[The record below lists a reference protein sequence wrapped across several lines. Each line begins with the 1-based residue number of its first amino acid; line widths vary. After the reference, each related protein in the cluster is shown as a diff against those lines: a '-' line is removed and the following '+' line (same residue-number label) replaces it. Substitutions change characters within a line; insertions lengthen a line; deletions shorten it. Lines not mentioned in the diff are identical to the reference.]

1 MEIVPELRFGHAKR
15 LPMFLQTEAA
25 ECGLAA
31 IGMVAC
37 FHGHRVDLAALRRR
51 FTVSLK
57 GSTLAFLMQVAGRL
71 NLAPRPLRLELDEL
85 IQLRAPCIL
94 HWDLNHFVV
103 LKAVDARG
111 ATVHDPAFGVRRLTH
126 AQLSKHFT
134 GIALEL
140 TPTNEF
146 KALDDRRR
154 IRLRDLLG
162 TVTGLRRSLAQIFVM
177 ALALQAIAIV
187 TPFYMQWAVDGA
199 VVSADRDLLTVLG
212 LGFLLLT
219 IVQVILTAVRSWVVL
234 YLSTTLNLQWLANVF
249 SHLLRLPVS
258 YFEKRHLGDV
268 VSRFGAVNTIQRTL
282 TSSFVEALI
291 DGVMAIATLAMMF
304 VYSAMLS
311 AVAIM
316 AVLSYGV
323 LRWAFYDPL
332 KRATEEQIVHTAKQQ
347 SHFLETVRGVQSIKL
362 FGRQEERRSR
372 WLNLVVDAVNQDL
385 VTQKLGL
392 GFRSANG
399 LVFGVERISIV
410 WLGALLVL
418 DSAFSI
424 GMLFAFMSYKDQFSA
439 RVAGLIDKM
448 IDLRMLNLQGERLA
462 DIVLTPP
469 EQAAQDAAPQA
480 MDASLE
486 VRELSFRY
494 SDMEPFV
501 LLNCSFSVAP
511 GESVAIVG
519 ASGGGKTTLV
529 KLMLGLLAPTDGKIF
544 AGGLDIQKLGID
556 RYRKL
561 VGTVMQDDQLFAG
574 SIADNICFFDPSPDQ
589 SAIEHFARMAAVHD
603 DIAAMPMGY
612 NTLIGDMGTVLS
624 GGQKQRVL
632 IARAL
637 YRQPG
642 VLMLDEATSH
652 LDVGREKAVSE
663 ALRASRVTRIIVA
676 HRPETIMSADR
687 VVTLEGGKVVSDR
700 RKAEAGER
708 LLASAPPLLPD
719 ASVEP
724 AAAPVTSP
732 PSPSSPGERSER
744 NAAK

>member
-1 MEIVPELRFGHAKR
+1 MEVLGGLAFGTRQR
-15 LPMFLQTEAA
+15 LPVFLQTEAA
-25 ECGLAA
+25 ECGLASL
-31 IGMVAC
+31 GMVAW
-37 FHGHRVDLAALRRR
+37 FHGHRIDLAGLRRR

-57 GSTLAFLMQVAGRL
+57 GATLAYLMQAAGRL
-71 NLAPRPLRLELDEL
+71 HLAPRPLRLELAEL
-85 IQLRAPCIL
+85 SQLRVPCIL
-94 HWDLNHFVV
+94 HWDLTHFVV
-103 LKAVDARG
+103 LKAADSRG
-111 ATVHDPAFGVRRLTH
+111 IVVHDPAFGIRRLSL
-126 AQLSKHFT
+126 AEASKHFT

-140 TPTNEF
+140 SPTVEF
-146 KALDDRRR
+146 RPADEPRR
-154 IRLRDLLG
+154 IRLRDLMG
-162 TVTGLRRSLAQIFVM
+162 RVDGLRRSLAQVFIL
-177 ALALQAIAIV
+177 ALALQAIAV
-187 TPFYMQWAVDGA
+187 GRPFYLQWAVDGA
-199 VVSADRDLLTVLG
+199 VVSADRDLLSVLG
-212 LGFLLLT
+212 LGFLLLAL
-219 IVQVILTAVRSWVVL
+219 IQVGISALRSWVVL
-234 YLSTTLNLQWLANVF
+234 YLGTTLNLQWLANVF

-268 VSRFGAVNTIQRTL
+268 VSRFGAVTTIQRTL

-291 DGVMAIATLAMMF
+291 DGIMAIATLAMMF

-311 AVAIM
+311 AVAIV

-323 LRWAFYDPL
+323 SRWIFYEPL

-469 EQAAQDAAPQA
+469 EQAALDAAPQA
-480 MDASLE
+480 IDASLE

-519 ASGGGKTTLV
+519 ASRGG
-529 KLMLGLLAPTDGKIF
+529 
-544 AGGLDIQKLGID
+544 
-556 RYRKL
+556 
-561 VGTVMQDDQLFAG
+561 
-574 SIADNICFFDPSPDQ
+574 
-589 SAIEHFARMAAVHD
+589 
-603 DIAAMPMGY
+603 
-612 NTLIGDMGTVLS
+612 
-624 GGQKQRVL
+624 
-632 IARAL
+632 
-637 YRQPG
+637 
-642 VLMLDEATSH
+642 
-652 LDVGREKAVSE
+652 
-663 ALRASRVTRIIVA
+663 
-676 HRPETIMSADR
+676 
-687 VVTLEGGKVVSDR
+687 
-700 RKAEAGER
+700 
-708 LLASAPPLLPD
+708 
-719 ASVEP
+719 
-724 AAAPVTSP
+724 
-732 PSPSSPGERSER
+732 
-744 NAAK
+744 

>member
-25 ECGLAA
+25 ECGLAS

-71 NLAPRPLRLELDEL
+71 NLAPRPLRLELEEL
-85 IQLRAPCIL
+85 AQLRAPCIL

-103 LKAVDARG
+103 LKGVDARG
-111 ATVHDPAFGVRRLTH
+111 AIVHDPAFGVRRLTH
-126 AQLSKHFT
+126 AQVSRHFT

-146 KALDDRRR
+146 KPLDDRRR

-162 TVTGLRRSLAQIFVM
+162 PVTGLRRSLAQVFAM

-268 VSRFGAVNTIQRTL
+268 VSRFGTVTTIQRTL
-282 TSSFVEALI
+282 TSSFVEAMI

-304 VYSAMLS
+304 VYSGMLTL
-311 AVAIM
+311 VAIV
-316 AVLSYGV
+316 AVLSYGL
-323 LRWAFYDPL
+323 LRWVFYDPL
-332 KRATEEQIVHTAKQQ
+332 KRATEEQIIHTAKQQ

-372 WLNLVVDAVNQDL
+372 WLNLVVDSVNQDL

-399 LVFGVERISIV
+399 LVFGVERIAIV

-469 EQAAQDAAPQA
+469 EQEAPEAAAQAI
-480 MDASLE
+480 DASLE

-501 LLNCSFSVAP
+501 LLNCTFSVAP

-519 ASGGGKTTLV
+519 PSGGGKTTLV

-589 SAIEHFARMAAVHD
+589 SAVEHFARMAAVHD

-612 NTLIGDMGTVLS
+612 NTLIGDMGAALS
-624 GGQKQRVL
+624 GGQKQRIL
-632 IARAL
+632 LARAL
-637 YRQPG
+637 YKRPRI
-642 VLMLDEATSH
+642 LFLDEATSA
-652 LDVGREKAVSE
+652 LDVQKEKAVNDAIRS
-663 ALRASRVTRIIVA
+663 LKLTRIIIA
-676 HRPETIMSADR
+676 HRPETIASAER
-687 VVTLEGGKVVSDR
+687 VIVLQGGKVAQDLR
-700 RKAEAGER
+700 RVAGAGGR
-708 LLASAPPLLPD
+708 A
-719 ASVEP
+719 V
-724 AAAPVTSP
+724 
-732 PSPSSPGERSER
+732 
-744 NAAK
+744 

>member
-25 ECGLAA
+25 ECGLAS

-71 NLAPRPLRLELDEL
+71 HLAPRPLRLELEEL
-85 IQLRAPCIL
+85 GQLRAPCIL

-103 LKAVDARG
+103 LKSTDARG
-111 ATVHDPAFGVRRLTH
+111 AVVHDPAFGVRRLTL
-126 AQLSKHFT
+126 AQVSKHFT

-140 TPTNEF
+140 TPTSEF
-146 KALDDRRR
+146 RPVDDRRR
-154 IRLRDLLG
+154 VRLRDLLG
-162 TVTGLRRSLAQIFVM
+162 PVTGLRRSLAQVFVL
-177 ALALQAIAIV
+177 ALALQAIAV
-187 TPFYMQWAVDGA
+187 VAPFYMQWAVDGA

-219 IVQVILTAVRSWVVL
+219 LIQVVLAAVRSWVVV

-268 VSRFGAVNTIQRTL
+268 VSRFGAVTTIQRTL

-291 DGVMAIATLAMMF
+291 DGVMASVTLAMMF
-304 VYSAMLS
+304 VYSATLTAAAIA
-311 AVAIM
+311 AVSLYA
-316 AVLSYGV
+316 L

-332 KRATEEQIVHTAKQQ
+332 KRATEEHIVHTAKQQ

-385 VTQKLGL
+385 VAQKLGL

-399 LVFGVERISIV
+399 LVFGAERIAIV

-439 RVAGLIDKM
+439 RVAGLIDKA

-469 EQAAQDAAPQA
+469 ERESTNAAPETI
-480 MDASLE
+480 DASLE

-501 LLNCSFSVAP
+501 LLNCSFVVEP
-511 GESVAIVG
+511 GESVAVVG

-574 SIADNICFFDPSPDQ
+574 SIADNICFFDPAPDQ
-589 SAIEHFARMAAVHD
+589 DAIEHFARLAAVHD
-603 DIAAMPMGY
+603 DIAAMPMAY
-612 NTLIGDMGTVLS
+612 NTLIGDMGAALS
-624 GGQKQRVL
+624 GGQKQRIL
-632 IARAL
+632 LARAL
-637 YRQPG
+637 YKRPRI
-642 VLMLDEATSH
+642 LFLDEATSA
-652 LDVGREKAVSE
+652 LDVQKERAVNDAIRS
-663 ALRASRVTRIIVA
+663 LKLTRIIIA
-676 HRPETIMSADR
+676 HRPETIASAER
-687 VVTLEGGKVVSDR
+687 VIVLQAGKVAQDLR
-700 RKAEAGER
+700 RVPG
-708 LLASAPPLLPD
+708 
-719 ASVEP
+719 
-724 AAAPVTSP
+724 AAPSRIE
-732 PSPSSPGERSER
+732 G
-744 NAAK
+744 